1 MLERVRGTLRDM
13 GWGDALK
20 SRILGVLSGVLR

>member
-1 MLERVRGTLRDM
+1 MLGSSKGSLRDM
-13 GWGDALK
+13 GWWGSFR